1 MSLGIKTSKKSDIKK
16 TLNLKKN
23 LKKIPK
29 IKKAKI
35 FEFSRGKWFLE
46 IYAESSSEILGIKI
60 DFWLTP
66 LVFLNLF
73 MVFQKAKN
81 SFSISRC
88 GFFFHCLSPC
98 CPDDIPR
105 TACDYTCPGTGC
117 GILTSPNSSN
127 LLIVFVAKLI
137 RKKKLKINKVRSDWC
152 EVWGQKIFKITHF

>member
-1 MSLGIKTSKKSDIKK
+1 MRKVYIGVVTLMSLGIKTSKKSDIKK
-16 TLNLKKN
+16 TLIFL
-23 LKKIPK
+23 K
-29 IKKAKI
+29 IKKKSRKFKSKAKT
-35 FEFSRGKWFLE
+35 FEFSRGEKFLE

-137 RKKKLKINKVRSDWC
+137 RKKVKNK
-152 EVWGQKIFKITHF
+152 